1 MSTPAVSNPDA
12 EPVTQNARAGV
23 ELRADLPLEVAQ
35 LIAAY
40 QVQGRKLSPS
50 RARRLLA
57 EQAAVRPNP
66 WARHYVKGERR
77 PDTPRALIV
86 RADPSAERADK
97 AIGEAWR

>member
-1 MSTPAVSNPDA
+1 MSTPAVSTPDA

-50 RARRLLA
+50 KARRLLN
-57 EQAAVRPNP
+57 EQAAIGPNP

-77 PDTPRALIV
+77 PDTPRALTV
-86 RADPSAERADK
+86 RADHAAGRADK
-97 AIGEAWR
+97 AIGKAMR